1 MAGAG
6 RGGLVSRCLVAFERS
21 NRGGII
27 YAIEKNPSAFV
38 TSVQILLPLVSF
50 DKPLRRLQGR
60 KEAEWGD
67 KVQILHGDMRV
78 IEIPEKADILVS
90 ELLGSFGDNELSP
103 ECLDGAMRFLTRKPP
118 PSCFFLP
125 TNALSAEGISI
136 PSSYTAHLAPISSS
150 KLQKEV
156 NSKDEKGTETPYVV
170 MFQAVNM
177 LSGDGGGLRGAC
189 GPKVQEC
196 WSFFHPRP
204 GAVLNAQGMST
215 PPPVVA

>member
-21 NRGGII
+21 NRKGIV

-38 TSVQILLPLVSF
+38 TLVEVLLFLVSIGE
-50 DKPLRRLQGR
+50 PPRRLQAR

-103 ECLDGAMRFLTRKPP
+103 ECLDGAMRFLRRKPP
-118 PSCFFLP
+118 
-125 TNALSAEGISI
+125 LSS
-136 PSSYTAHLAPISSS
+136 
-150 KLQKEV
+150 
-156 NSKDEKGTETPYVV
+156 VV
-170 MFQAVNM
+170 RF
-177 LSGDGGGLRGAC
+177 C
-189 GPKVQEC
+189 
-196 WSFFHPRP
+196 
-204 GAVLNAQGMST
+204 
-215 PPPVVA
+215 